1 MSSLKTSHKI
11 NLINYIT
18 QPIVF
23 IFNLSINFNE
33 ICEVLLILCSQL
45 KDWN

>member
-1 MSSLKTSHKI
+1 MSSLKASDKI

-23 IFNLSINFNE
+23 IFNLSFNFNE
-33 ICEVLLILCSQL
+33 ICEVLLIICSQL
-45 KDWN
+45 KSWN